1 MVVVA
6 EVVAGVRVVSDSEV
20 PVVDVVEVVESVVL
34 GVRVELDEVSVE
46 LTRFGVRVEALVDVL
61 VAVVE
66 EVRAGVRVVA
76 SSEAEVVDSVSASV
90 Y

>member
-6 EVVAGVRVVSDSEV
+6 EVVAGVRVLSDSEV
-20 PVVDVVEVVESVVL
+20 PVVDAVEVVESVVL
-34 GVRVELDEVSVE
+34 GVRVELVEVSVE